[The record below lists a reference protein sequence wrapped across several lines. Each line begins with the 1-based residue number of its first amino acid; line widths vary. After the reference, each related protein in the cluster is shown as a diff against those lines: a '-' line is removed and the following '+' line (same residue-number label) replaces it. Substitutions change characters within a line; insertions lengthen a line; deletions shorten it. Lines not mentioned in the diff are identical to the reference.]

1 MIVFVGHIDLH
12 YFGLFVLIY
21 FVAGSLLGMRPHF
34 LWVLPKENGRARS
47 KERRF
52 GPALPTGGTKL
63 GMRIGQETADSNL
76 WSQAL
81 GAGSFLAFA
90 GVCAARMGSGGVG

>member
-52 GPALPTGGTKL
+52 QRKTGAVAPYLRKCES
-63 GMRIGQETADSNL
+63 R
-76 WSQAL
+76 
-81 GAGSFLAFA
+81 
-90 GVCAARMGSGGVG
+90 ARRYSLR